1 MKIPITLLLLFFS
14 INTMEA
20 QSNIFKQGHRGC
32 RGLMPENTIAA
43 MKKAIDLGVQV
54 LELDVVI
61 SKDKLVVVSHYTH
74 FATDISLKPSG
85 DSISVEEAKNYI
97 LYQMPYDE
105 IKKFDVGK
113 KHNVKFP
120 QQQNFAAYKP
130 LLSELI
136 DSADLYA
143 KRNGL
148 PLPLY
153 NIEIKSELKTDDI
166 EHPRPQEFVDLVLT
180 VLKNKNIE
188 ERMNIQSFDVRPLQ
202 IIHQQYPAIK
212 LAYLTANIKTVS
224 DNLADLGFTPDYYS
238 PYYKTVN
245 SEVVELCHKNG
256 VKIIPWTVNTK
267 AEIEEL
273 KNLKVDGIISDYPNL
288 F

>member
-61 SKDKLVVVSHYTH
+61 SKDKLVVVSHDTH

-105 IKKFDVGK
+105 IKKFDVGR